1 MAKDLH
7 DEPFD
12 EGTLEKLKIFEDYA
26 QAWIPTFVMQGV
38 KTICIFDFFA
48 GTGYDIKGVAGSP
61 IRILQKIKEQI
72 GNIHQRGVKIK
83 FYVNEFKKKKFELL
97 MKAIEEYLQK
107 NSDVKRAVD
116 VIYSNEDFDD
126 IFTKLLDKMR
136 DHRSLIYFDQS
147 GMKYLSD
154 KYLIELEKMKQTDFL
169 YFVSSSYFWRFG
181 DTREFQ
187 ENIKL
192 DMEAAKKNPFKYI
205 HQSLLE
211 QLRNKLSANTRL
223 KLYPFTIK
231 KGSGI
236 YGIVFG
242 ASHIRAVDKFLKIAW
257 YRNEVNGQANFDLYD
272 DATKQQYDLFLT
284 KRLTK
289 LEAFKSNLK
298 ANILNGNIKNNLEA
312 LEFTYKEGH
321 IPKYSS
327 DCIRE
332 MKKDKLISYNEISP
346 LVNYEQVFKNERS
359 VKFKI
364 IN

>member
-136 DHRSLIYFDQS
+136 DHPSLIYFDQS

-211 QLRNKLSANTRL
+211 QLRNKLPHFS
-223 KLYPFTIK
+223 K
-231 KGSGI
+231 
-236 YGIVFG
+236 
-242 ASHIRAVDKFLKIAW
+242 
-257 YRNEVNGQANFDLYD
+257 
-272 DATKQQYDLFLT
+272 
-284 KRLTK
+284 
-289 LEAFKSNLK
+289 
-298 ANILNGNIKNNLEA
+298 
-312 LEFTYKEGH
+312 
-321 IPKYSS
+321 
-327 DCIRE
+327 
-332 MKKDKLISYNEISP
+332 
-346 LVNYEQVFKNERS
+346 
-359 VKFKI
+359 
-364 IN
+364 